1 MEEQVSSEPQRF
13 TDSEA
18 AELVGK
24 SILIGIT
31 YLDHAGKELQRSQ
44 MHGIV
49 SSASSKS
56 IEVSLRGA
64 RHGESFSLP
73 PDPHFFAAAAP
84 GKYKLHS
91 TGEVVENPQVL
102 CTATL
107 TKPQKH

>member
-18 AELVGK
+18 ADLVGK
-24 SILIGIT
+24 SILIGVT
-31 YLDHAGKELQRSQ
+31 FLDHQGEELQRSQ

-49 SSASSKS
+49 SSASAKG
-56 IEVSLRGA
+56 IEVSLRGE
-64 RHGESFSLP
+64 RHGQTFSLP
-73 PDPHFFAAAAP
+73 PDPRFFAPAAP

-102 CTATL
+102 CTATI